1 MIKRATLFFLTIT
14 ICSSLLYAGA
24 VIEGFHANTSLN
36 KVELKWT
43 VKTEDNV
50 KNYTI
55 LRSLDQVKYKEVK
68 EIKAKWNDKKEHT
81 YTWIDDKVFKSQGNT
96 FYYKIK
102 IINQNGSTVEHDK
115 VLEVSP
121 QISATRHT
129 WGSIKAMFR

>member
-1 MIKRATLFFLTIT
+1 MIKRSTLILFTLIT
-14 ICSSLLYAGA
+14 CTSLVFAGA
-24 VIEGFHANTSLN
+24 VIESFHANTSLN

-43 VKTEDNV
+43 VKAEDNV
-50 KNYTI
+50 DNYTI
-55 LRSLDQVKYKEVK
+55 LRSLDQVKYKELK

-102 IINQNGSTVEHDK
+102 IINNDGSTVEHDK